1 MNFTFKTAFFHHQK
15 YILAVIII
23 PLFFW
28 GCGYRLAGSGNL
40 PGGVQSVAIEVFENR
55 TPEIGLENIITN
67 DLIYEFTRRGRS
79 VQKSSKTADATLTG
93 VIESERITTI
103 SRQAQQS
110 PLARRVEIT
119 VRLMLTDRDGVV
131 KWSTS
136 GVSIFEE
143 YDVSSNRTVT
153 ERNKRIAIETLS
165 KKIAERIHNR
175 LTDNF

>member
-28 GCGYRLAGSGNL
+28 ACGYRFAGSGNL

-67 DLIYEFTRRGRS
+67 DLVYEFTRRGRS
-79 VQKSSKTADATLTG
+79 VQKSSKKADATLTG

-136 GVSIFEE
+136 GVSVFEE
-143 YDVSSNRTVT
+143 YDVSSNRAAT
-153 ERNKRIAIETLS
+153 ESNKRIAIETLS
-165 KKIAERIHNR
+165 KKLAERIHNR